1 MVEHDLAKVE
11 TGVRFSY
18 AAQKI
23 RYIRNARRGFG
34 ASARI
39 RTQNNGSEDRCD
51 IHFTTEASKLL
62 IYKAILT
69 YKMLQ
74 IQAPIPKEIKM
85 VVAVLQ
91 NAGYEAFLVGGC
103 VLDLIMG
110 NTPNDW
116 DITTNATP
124 EQIISLFPKTFYEN
138 TYGTVGVVTCGE
150 ELGIPCVDE
159 SLKVVEVTPYRLEG
173 EYSDNR
179 HPDTVKWSQNIEDD
193 LKRRDFTCN
202 AIAYNPV
209 TGEVVDPHDGQ
220 KDIENKAIRAV
231 GNPDTRF
238 QEDALRLMRAIRF
251 LSKLDFDLDTVTRES
266 IEKNADLLK
275 NISMERIRDEFEK
288 LIMSDFPMR
297 GLILMHETGLL
308 QYVVPELEK
317 GIGVEQN
324 QAHRFDVW
332 EHNLR
337 TLQHAAD
344 RKWPLHV
351 RLSAIFH
358 DISKPETRRFSKE
371 KRDFTFYGHDVV
383 GGRVTREI
391 MERMKFPKDLVEKVS
406 MFVRWH
412 MFFSDTEQITLSA
425 VRRLITN
432 VGKENIW
439 DLIDLRICDRIG
451 TGRPK
456 EEPYRL
462 RMYESMVEQALK
474 DPISLK
480 MLKTDGKRIMSVTRE
495 TPGPK
500 IGFVLHALF
509 DEVLENPEK
518 NNEEYLDNRAKE
530 LMKLSVEE
538 LKMLGTAGKKE
549 MEEKNKEMVKEIR
562 KQFRVK
568 GE

>member
-1 MVEHDLAKVE
+1 MTL
-11 TGVRFSY
+11 
-18 AAQKI
+18 
-23 RYIRNARRGFG
+23 
-34 ASARI
+34 
-39 RTQNNGSEDRCD
+39 
-51 IHFTTEASKLL
+51 
-62 IYKAILT
+62 
-69 YKMLQ
+69 
-74 IQAPIPKEIKM
+74 
-85 VVAVLQ
+85 AVLQ
-91 NAGYEAFLVGGC
+91 SGGFEAFLVGGC
-103 VLDLIMG
+103 VRDLFLG
-110 NTPNDW
+110 VTPKDY

-150 ELGIPCVDE
+150 ELGIPCADE
-159 SLKVVEVTPYRLEG
+159 TVKVIEVTPYRLEG

-179 HPDTVKWSQNIEDD
+179 HPDEVKWSQNIEDD
-193 LKRRDFTCN
+193 LKRRDFTVN

-209 TGEVVDPHDGQ
+209 TGEIVDPHKGQ
-220 KDIENKAIRAV
+220 VDIKDRIIRAV
-231 GNPDTRF
+231 GDPNARF
-238 QEDALRLMRAIRF
+238 QEDALRLTRAIRF
-251 LSKLDFDLDTVTRES
+251 VAQLDFDLDSVTRES
-266 IEKNADLLK
+266 IEKNARLLE
-275 NISMERIRDEFEK
+275 NISRERVRDEFIK

-297 GLILMHETGLL
+297 GLVLMKETGLL
-308 QYVVPELEK
+308 EYVVPELLR
-317 GIGVEQN
+317 GVGVEQN

-344 RKWPLHV
+344 KKWPLHI

-371 KRDFTFYGHDVV
+371 KHDYTFYGHDVV
-383 GGRVTREI
+383 GGRVSREI
-391 MERMKFPKDLVEKVS
+391 MERLRFPKDLVDQVS

-432 VGKENIW
+432 VGKDNIW
-439 DLIDLRICDRIG
+439 DLINLRICDRIG

-480 MLKTDGKRIMSVTRE
+480 MLKTDGKRIMDVTQE

-500 IGFVLHALF
+500 IGHVLHALF
-509 DEVLENPEK
+509 DEVLEDPSK
-518 NNEEYLDNRAKE
+518 NTESYLDSRAKE

-538 LKMLGTAGKKE
+538 LKALGQAGKQE